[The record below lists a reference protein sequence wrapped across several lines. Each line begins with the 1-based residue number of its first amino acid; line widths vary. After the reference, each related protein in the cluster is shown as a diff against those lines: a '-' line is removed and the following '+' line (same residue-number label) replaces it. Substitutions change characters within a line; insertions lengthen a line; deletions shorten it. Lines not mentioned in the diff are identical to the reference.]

1 MHSERSEGR
10 SRRAKEFSG
19 ANFLNKRILL
29 NNMIDDFRKELA
41 FFAMVGMLMYG
52 AAAGI
57 DVCAKYYRNRDPAVV
72 AEGQR
77 EAAEKLH
84 SGAKA
89 YIAKYD
95 LKGSIDNFVKY
106 FKD

>member
-1 MHSERSEGR
+1 
-10 SRRAKEFSG
+10 
-19 ANFLNKRILL
+19 
-29 NNMIDDFRKELA
+29 MIDDFRKEMA
-41 FFAMVGMLMYG
+41 FFAMLGMFIGGTAVGLEE
-52 AAAGI
+52 
-57 DVCAKYYRNRDPAVV
+57 CAKYYRNRDPAVV

-77 EAAEKLH
+77 EAAEKIR

-95 LKGSIDNFVKY
+95 LKGSVEHFIKY